1 MSKSITQEAIKEAS
15 RETAKRL
22 AAAGFKR
29 KGFHLHRRAGELFH
43 AIQFQASRWGSA
55 AEGKFTVNLIVTSPD
70 LYEAWIGPP
79 FPVNPASALFPIQMR
94 IGSLMP
100 QRTDY
105 WWTVGS
111 DTDIS
116 SLAIEV
122 AETIENCAIRFFASY
137 ESNEALLSQLRKGIC
152 PGCTAPL
159 AAVVHALVANNL
171 GYKAE
176 ALEACRTAIAKSE
189 VPGFSKRVVSLAK
202 KLGLPVT

>member
-22 AAAGFKR
+22 AAEGFKR
-29 KGFHLHRRAGELFH
+29 KGFHLHRKAGELFH
-43 AIQFQASRWGSA
+43 AIQFQGSRWGSA

-70 LYEAWIGPP
+70 LYEAWIGP
-79 FPVNPASALFPIQMR
+79 FPLNPASALFPIQMR
-94 IGSLMP
+94 IGSLMTE
-100 QRTDY
+100 RSDH
-105 WWTVGS
+105 WWTVDS

-116 SLAIEV
+116 TLATEV
-122 AETIENCAIRFFASY
+122 AETIEDCAVRFFTAY
-137 ESNEALLSQLRKGIC
+137 ESNETLLSQLRKGIC
-152 PGCTAPL
+152 PGCTPPL

-176 ALEACRTAIAKSE
+176 ALEACRTALAKSE

>member
-1 MSKSITQEAIKEAS
+1 MSKSITQEAIREAS
-15 RETAKRL
+15 SATAKRL

-29 KGFHLHRRAGELFH
+29 KGFHLHRKANELFH
-43 AIQFQASRWGSA
+43 AIQFQASRWGST
-55 AEGKFTVNLIVTSPD
+55 AEGQFTVNLIVTSPD
-70 LYEAWIGPP
+70 LYETWIGSS
-79 FPVNPASALFPIQMR
+79 FPVNPASALFPIQRR

-100 QRTDY
+100 QRNDY
-105 WWTVGS
+105 WWTVDS

-116 SLAIEV
+116 SLATEV
-122 AETIENCAIRFFASY
+122 ADTIENCAIRFFADY

-176 ALEACRTAIAKSE
+176 ALEACKMAIAKSE
-189 VPGFSKRVVSLAK
+189 VPEFSKRVVSVAK
-202 KLGLPVT
+202 KLGLRVT

>member
-1 MSKSITQEAIKEAS
+1 MSKSITQQAIREAS
-15 RETAKRL
+15 GATAKRL

-29 KGFHLHRRAGELFH
+29 KGFHLHRKAGELFH
-43 AIQFQASRWGSA
+43 AIQFQASRWGST

-70 LYEAWIGPP
+70 LYKEWIGRP
-79 FPVNPASALFPIQMR
+79 FPLNPASALFPIQRR

-100 QRTDY
+100 QRSDY
-105 WWTVGS
+105 WWTVDS

-116 SLAIEV
+116 SLATKV
-122 AETIENCAIRFFASY
+122 AETIENSAIRFFADY

-159 AAVVHALVANNL
+159 AAVVHALVANKL
-171 GYKAE
+171 GYKGE
-176 ALEACRTAIAKSE
+176 ALEAFRTAIAKSE
-189 VPGFSKRVVSLAK
+189 VPGFSKRVVSVAK